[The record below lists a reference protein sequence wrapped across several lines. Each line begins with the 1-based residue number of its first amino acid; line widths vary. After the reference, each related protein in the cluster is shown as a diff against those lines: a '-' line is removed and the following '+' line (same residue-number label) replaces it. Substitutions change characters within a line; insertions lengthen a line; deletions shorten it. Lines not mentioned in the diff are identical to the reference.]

1 MKEYHNH
8 AQMRANENERK
19 LIIDKA
25 RVKLGNGNQYV
36 TEPIYIPLEGY
47 DFAKMSEG
55 VRFFDDHK
63 GLKYVPKDEEKEE
76 DLIVDSIPNEDIPH
90 FVDTLEG
97 LNLDDKVEKKTYENK
112 IVSEYSDSNFEEIM
126 KLPESD
132 KKVSKFELRQE
143 RTENEVISYDDDDY
157 MMEKR

>member
-1 MKEYHNH
+1 M
-8 AQMRANENERK
+8 
-19 LIIDKA
+19 
-25 RVKLGNGNQYV
+25 
-36 TEPIYIPLEGY
+36 TEPINIPLEGY

-63 GLKYVPKDEEKEE
+63 ALKYVPKDEEKEE

-97 LNLDDKVEKKTYENK
+97 LKLDDRVGMKKEENK
-112 IVSEYSDSNFEEIM
+112 IVSDYSDSNFEESM

-132 KKVSKFELRQE
+132 KKVSKFELKQE
-143 RTENEVISYDDDDY
+143 RTESEGYYFDNDDN